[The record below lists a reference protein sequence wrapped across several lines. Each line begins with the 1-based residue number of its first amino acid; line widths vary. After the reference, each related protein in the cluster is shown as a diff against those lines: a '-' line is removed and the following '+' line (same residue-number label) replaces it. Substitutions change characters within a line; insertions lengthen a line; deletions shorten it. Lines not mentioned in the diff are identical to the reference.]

1 MVELLFTREV
11 VPKLDFLTIYKLLM
25 LQLLL
30 LCCFHLDV
38 YLHSLLFDEAIVVL
52 KVEVDL

>member
-38 YLHSLLFDEAIVVL
+38 YLHSLLFDDAIVVL

>member
-38 YLHSLLFDEAIVVL
+38 DLHSLLFDESIVVL
-52 KVEVDL
+52 EVEVNL